1 MPHTQLRAMGGAVA
15 ALALGACLVIAPA
28 PAQAAL
34 PSKHTVYKG
43 DGSQAGVDTTV
54 TFTLK
59 VGDNS
64 SRFKKATVKVHCPTD
79 SNKVVF
85 KNVKIDSGG
94 NFEKYIV
101 FPGGSLPRFLL
112 SGKVRTK
119 HKIDVTFY
127 TEDSGEPCGNYVMEG
142 VAKD

>member
-1 MPHTQLRAMGGAVA
+1 MPHTQLRAGSALA
-15 ALALGACLVIAPA
+15 ALALGACLVVAPA
-28 PAQAAL
+28 PAEAAL

-54 TFTLK
+54 TFKLK

-64 SRFKKATVKVHCPTD
+64 SRFKKATVNVHCPTD

-94 NFEKYIV
+94 NFEKTIN
-101 FPGGSLPRFLL
+101 FSSGGLERALRQLRDGRRGPGLTGAATSAA
-112 SGKVRTK
+112 SSINAG
-119 HKIDVTFY
+119 
-127 TEDSGEPCGNYVMEG
+127 
-142 VAKD
+142 AA